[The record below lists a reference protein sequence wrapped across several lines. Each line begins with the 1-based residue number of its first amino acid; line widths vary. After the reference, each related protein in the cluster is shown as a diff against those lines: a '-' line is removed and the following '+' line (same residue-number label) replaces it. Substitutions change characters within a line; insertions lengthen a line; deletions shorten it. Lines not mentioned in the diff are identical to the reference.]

1 MRRIIVSE
9 FVTLDGVMEDPGG
22 AEKFERGGWA
32 FQFKRGPAGDQF
44 KLEETMVGA
53 TCLAEVADL
62 PAAGFEARGLR
73 AVD

>member
-1 MRRIIVSE
+1 MRKIIVSE
-9 FVTLDGVMEDPGG
+9 FVTLDGVLEDPGG
-22 AEKFERGGWA
+22 ADQSERGGWA

-44 KLEETMVGA
+44 MLEETMVGA